1 MMRKEAVK
9 MIPAW
14 VNENYMKRRKM
25 EEIARIR
32 ETSELDGEPISLLEV
47 MEMIVTGILCW
58 IVFGLVI
65 IIAT

>member
-1 MMRKEAVK
+1 
-9 MIPAW
+9 MIPEW

-47 MEMIVTGILCW
+47 MEMIVTGIFCW

>member
-1 MMRKEAVK
+1 
-9 MIPAW
+9 MIPEW

>member
-1 MMRKEAVK
+1 MRKEAVK

-32 ETSELDGEPISLLEV
+32 KTSELDGEPILLLEV

>member
-1 MMRKEAVK
+1 MRKEAVK

>member
-1 MMRKEAVK
+1 MRKEAVK
-9 MIPAW
+9 MIPEW

>member
-1 MMRKEAVK
+1 MRKGAVK